1 MIEISD
7 WELCFGKCYH
17 CAQDDDYKK
26 AHPAN
31 PNVHN
36 TPYNF
41 FSMNLG
47 SSNDYWWE
55 KSIENMGLEELEM
68 YAVALEELKKN
79 VLTSADE
86 LDLLKKSH
94 NMGMMNVDLN
104 QMITTSS
111 TGASNFEVD
120 LNANQVSSANPN
132 VPYGFGTE

>member
-1 MIEISD
+1 MMSAAEVDAHNSEYNRLCRELEMEI
-7 WELCFGKCYH
+7 
-17 CAQDDDYKK
+17 KK
-26 AHPAN
+26 LEQQEKAN
-31 PNVHN
+31 
-36 TPYNF
+36 
-41 FSMNLG
+41 SMNLG

-104 QMITTSS
+104 QMISTSS

-120 LNANQVSSANPN
+120 LNANQVSSANLN
-132 VPYGFGTE
+132 VPYGFGI